1 MLIQQSD
8 PNQLRIVTIYMY
20 GRVCAYL
27 NTVDLRKNKFRLL
40 TSLVNHDKGTP
51 TITKS
56 LVQKAQEADP
66 EKWGSIVNISNCLGN
81 S

>member
-1 MLIQQSD
+1 
-8 PNQLRIVTIYMY
+8 MY
-20 GRVCAYL
+20 ERVCASL
-27 NTVDLRKNKFRLL
+27 NAVDLRKNKFRLL
-40 TSLVNHDKGTP
+40 TSLVNNDIGTP

-81 S
+81 SKIALVILNCLSNSKLLW